1 MLDKI
6 LKSQALAGALAGIL
20 LVVLI
25 VVLPEMDRGRT
36 SPAAPPTVEPCK
48 CGPAR
53 PCSCPAPRVISPR
66 EYRVTCAYC
75 RNTIRVTLPP
85 ASAIGATGD
94 AGAATKEPPR

>member
-20 LVVLI
+20 LAVLI
-25 VVLPEMDRGRT
+25 VVLPAMDGGRT
-36 SPAAPPTVEPCK
+36 FPAAPPAVEPCK

-53 PCSCPAPRVISPR
+53 PCSCPAPSVASPR

-85 ASAIGATGD
+85 PSTSGATGD
-94 AGAATKEPPR
+94 LGAATKEPPR